1 MLQHLSNVMRAF
13 YIGRFQ
19 PYHLGHQEVIGIIA
33 RDCGEIVIGVGSA
46 QLSHTFSDPFTSGE
60 RILMITRSLADINAA
75 LYVIPIEDIR
85 RNAVWVSHVVSM
97 APHFDVV
104 YTNNPFVIRLFN
116 EAGFTVKSSPLYE
129 REVYSGSE
137 IRRRM
142 LYDEPWQDLVPQAVA
157 DVIKQVDGV
166 NRLKE
171 VARKDRIFDPKQ
183 L

>member
-1 MLQHLSNVMRAF
+1 MRAF

-19 PYHLGHQEVIGIIA
+19 PYHLGHQEVIETIA
-33 RDCGEIVIGVGSA
+33 HDCGEIVIGVGSA
-46 QLSHTFSDPFTSGE
+46 QLSHTFLDPFTSGE
-60 RILMITRSLADINAA
+60 RILMISRALADINVT

-116 EAGFTVKSSPLYE
+116 EAGFSVKSSPLYE

-142 LYDEPWQDLVPQAVA
+142 LCDEPWQHLVPQAVT
-157 DVIKQVDGV
+157 DVIKQIDGV

-171 VARKDRIFDPKQ
+171 VSQKDQLFDPKK